1 MCRRV
6 YESDAKIEG
15 EGGLPE
21 WRSLRARS
29 LPDALPAPPAS
40 LAPLHTA
47 AALAAGDLTPGAYAG
62 GPRHVMTHIFFLL
75 TRGQVSHLH
84 KIASDELWHFYGG
97 DPLTVVEADPKTGSV
112 LETTIGREVA
122 APFHAVPAGKWF
134 GARAEGEWS
143 LGESSAALGWRGT
156 VAGTVRRSRGRACV
170 CTAGRGMAGAGREA
184 LPGRRGRPRRRA
196 FKGLARALP
205 ASHAPIRTGAGKAR
219 GTTAAA

>member
-1 MCRRV
+1 MASSTEPAGIADSVPAAAKALIDRLGLEGHREGGFFRRV
-6 YESDAKIEG
+6 YESDAKIE
-15 EGGLPE
+15 
-21 WRSLRARS
+21 
-29 LPDALPAPPAS
+29 
-40 LAPLHTA
+40 
-47 AALAAGDLTPGAYAG
+47 GDLTPGAYAG

-143 LGESSAALGWRGT
+143 LVGCT
-156 VAGTVRRSRGRACV
+156 VAPGFDFADFVLADRA
-170 CTAGRGMAGAGREA
+170 TAERELGAE
-184 LPGRRGRPRRRA
+184 
-196 FKGLARALP
+196 LAAHP
-205 ASHAPIRTGAGKAR
+205 AIAPLVPQ
-219 GTTAAA
+219 